1 MRTRSFDRSRAIT
14 GAVAVMAAFALA
26 FGPSPL
32 DAQTGTLTGTITA
45 ASTGQPVN
53 GVQVTVEGTNFG
65 SLTNTAGRY
74 VVIGVPAGTY
84 TIQALSVGYRTE
96 TTEASITS
104 GGTATADFS
113 MTVAAVNLDEIVVTG
128 TAGAVERRKIG
139 TAVAS
144 LDVSAIAEAQP
155 IESFSQIL
163 EGRIP
168 GVRSVGTVGGVG
180 ASRVLKVRG
189 TDSFSLGQRPMIYID
204 GVRVD
209 SQGSEWV
216 YAAGGSTTCCAFSG
230 GAGEDRLSDLNP
242 EEIDRVE
249 VLKGPAASTL
259 YGSEASG
266 GVIQIFTKRG
276 RSNSP
281 ANFTLSSSVGYNR
294 HRENFPTHL
303 RSNFSGPDG
312 TVAWDPN
319 ETLIENGLINT
330 YDLTVDGGGEE
341 VTYFV
346 SGGFSYE
353 EGSIKPNDQKRG
365 NMRVNLN
372 WTASENMTIGVTSGY
387 VRNRIWSLQSGNNW
401 LGIYTNA
408 LLTNP
413 LNATKDEPYGG
424 GLDVTVADGQA
435 IETYSDT
442 DRWTGSINLNWT
454 PLPNFTH
461 KATVGLDALNDQ
473 KSRTLPF
480 GRHYTYIGKNGER
493 NIGYR
498 NTRVFTGDYL
508 ATLDYRLGD
517 LLSFFGDIGGSLAFG
532 GQGYWNVQ
540 SYSMAT
546 GKDFAGEGVTTVGG
560 AARSYGG
567 ESFSEDINLGAFVQ
581 NRFDLTN
588 DLFVTGAVRIDG
600 NSAFGVN
607 YGFQVYPKADVAYNL
622 PVSSVPVVSSAKLRA
637 AIGMAGKAP
646 GAFASFQTYSPNTV
660 LQDLA
665 GVRPSNPGNDML
677 EPENKVEQE
686 IGLDLGLFNDRIGII
701 STYYNAQTQNALLG
715 IALPPSEGFSSSQ
728 QRNVGEIQNQGFEFQ
743 FNATALDVGFLRW
756 QTGFNY
762 EWNENKILDLGETA
776 YADSIPVYAANME
789 NGACNSVAT
798 CDVVASWIHINRLG
812 GFREGYP
819 IGAIFR
825 RGVIGWDPTTL
836 GHVRTTY
843 NPYWGQSY
851 PGQMA
856 SFFNDIAIGNSLR
869 LAFQVR
875 GEWGASMVNSDRG
888 YGVRQLA
895 YDEYLQHLAPGG
907 ATTAQSDSTLNYH
920 RLGYPVDSRD
930 NIRLQEVTLSWQ
942 LPDAL
947 LGGLGLSRTS
957 ISLSGYNLHWWDDC
971 NCPDPNQQYRG
982 GHDFSTSP
990 FLGAPQPRRFLLAV
1004 RTRF

>member
-1 MRTRSFDRSRAIT
+1 MFASV
-14 GAVAVMAAFALA
+14 AVAAAFALA
-26 FGPSPL
+26 LGPSPL

-45 ASTGQPVN
+45 TSTGQPVN
-53 GVQVTVEGTNFG
+53 GVQVTVQGTNFG
-65 SLTNTAGRY
+65 SLTNIAGRY
-74 VVIGVPAGTY
+74 VVVGVPAGTY
-84 TIQALSVGYRTE
+84 TLQALSVGYATESTE
-96 TTEASITS
+96 TTITS
-104 GGTATADFS
+104 GQTATADFT

-128 TAGAVERRKIG
+128 TAGAVERRKLG

-144 LDVSAIAEAQP
+144 LDVAAIAEAVP
-155 IESFSQIL
+155 VTNFSQIL

-180 ASRVLKVRG
+180 TTRVLKVRG

-209 SQGSEWV
+209 TKGEEWGRS
-216 YAAGGSTTCCAFSG
+216 AGGSTTCCSFSG

-281 ANFTLSSSVGYNR
+281 ANFTLSTSVGYNR
-294 HRENFPTHL
+294 HRPNFPTSL
-303 RSNFSGPDG
+303 RSNFTGKDG

-319 ETLIENGLINT
+319 EKLIENGLINS

-365 NMRVNLN
+365 NLRVNLN

-387 VRNRIWSLQSGNNW
+387 SRNRIYSLQSGNNW

-413 LNATKDEPYGG
+413 LNATADEPYGG
-424 GLDVTVADGQA
+424 GLDVTVADGKA
-435 IETYSDT
+435 ISTYSDT
-442 DRWTGSINLNWT
+442 DRWMGSININWS
-454 PLPNFTH
+454 PLSNFAH
-461 KATVGLDALNDQ
+461 KATLGLDAVNDQ
-473 KSRTLPF
+473 KTRILPF

-508 ATLDYRLGD
+508 ATLDYSLGD
-517 LLSFFGDIGGSLAFG
+517 ILSFFGDIGGSLAFG
-532 GQGYWNVQ
+532 GQGYWNVE
-540 SYSMAT
+540 SMSMAT
-546 GKDFAGEGVTTVGG
+546 GKDYAGEGVTTVGG
-560 AARSYGG
+560 AARSFGG
-567 ESFSEDINLGAFVQ
+567 ETFSEDINLGAFVQ
-581 NRFDLTN
+581 NRFDLTD
-588 DLFVTGAVRIDG
+588 DLFLTGAVRIDG
-600 NSAFGVN
+600 NSAFGIN
-607 YGFQVYPKADVAYNL
+607 YGFQVYPKADVAYNI
-622 PVSSVPVVSSAKLRA
+622 PTASIPVVSSAKLRGA
-637 AIGMAGKAP
+637 WGMAGKAP
-646 GAFASFQTYSPNTV
+646 GAFASFQTYTPNTV
-660 LQDLA
+660 LEDLA

-677 EPENKVEQE
+677 EPENKVEKE
-686 IGLDLGLFNDRIGII
+686 IGIDLGLFNDRVGIV
-701 STYYNAQTQNALLG
+701 STYYHATTKNALLG

-728 QRNVGEIQNQGFEFQ
+728 QRNVGEILNHGFELA
-743 FNATALDVGFLRW
+743 FNATALDLGFLRW
-756 QTGFNY
+756 QTGINY
-762 EWNENKILDLGETA
+762 EWNENEIIDLGSTA
-776 YADSIPVYAANME
+776 YADSIPVYSSNME
-789 NGACNSVAT
+789 NGACNSAAT
-798 CDVVASWIHINRLG
+798 CNVVDRWIMVQRLG
-812 GFREGYP
+812 GYREGYP

-825 RGVIGWDPTTL
+825 RGVIGWDPATR

-843 NPYWGQSY
+843 NPFWGQSY
-851 PGQMA
+851 PGHMA
-856 SFFNDIAIGNSLR
+856 SLFNDFAIGNSLR
-869 LAFQVR
+869 LGVQVR

-895 YDEYLQHLAPGG
+895 YDEYLQHLGSGG
-907 ATTAQSDSTLNYH
+907 TTTAASDSTLNYH

-930 NIRLQEVTLSWQ
+930 NIRVQEVTLTWSV
-942 LPDAL
+942 PDGL
-947 LGGLGLSRTS
+947 LGGLGLQRTT

-990 FLGAPQPRRFLLAV
+990 FLGVPQPRRFLLAV

>member
-1 MRTRSFDRSRAIT
+1 MRTCWLNPPRAM
-14 GAVAVMAAFALA
+14 AVMAAFGLAL
-26 FGPSPL
+26 GPSLL
-32 DAQTGTLTGTITA
+32 DAQTGTLAGTITA
-45 ASTGQPVN
+45 ASSGQPVN

-65 SLTNTAGRY
+65 SLSNTSGRF

-96 TTEASITS
+96 TTEVTITS
-104 GGTATADFS
+104 GGTATTEFS
-113 MTVAAVNLDEIVVTG
+113 MTVAAVNLDELVVTG
-128 TAGAVERRKIG
+128 TAGAVERRKVG
-139 TAVAS
+139 TAIAS
-144 LDVSAIAEAQP
+144 LDVSAISEAVP

-180 ASRVLKVRG
+180 ATRVLKVRG

-209 SQGSEWV
+209 TKGAEWGSS
-216 YAAGGSTTCCAFSG
+216 AGGSTTCCAFSG

-281 ANFTLSSSVGYNR
+281 ASFTLSSTVGYNR
-294 HRENFPTHL
+294 HRANFPTSL
-303 RSNFSGPDG
+303 RGNFSGPDG

-319 ETLIENGLINT
+319 ETLIENGMINT

-408 LLTNP
+408 MLTNP
-413 LNATKDEPYGG
+413 LNATKEQPYGG
-424 GLDVTVADGQA
+424 GLDVTVEDGKA
-435 IETYSDT
+435 ISTYSDT
-442 DRWTGSINLNWT
+442 DRWTGAINLNWT
-454 PLPNFTH
+454 PLSNFTH

-473 KSRTLPF
+473 KTRTLPF
-480 GRHYTYIGKNGER
+480 GRHYTYIGKTGER

-498 NTRVFTGDYL
+498 NSRTFTADYL

-517 LLSFFGDIGGSLAFG
+517 ILSFFGDIGGSLAFG
-532 GQGYWNVQ
+532 GQGYWNID

-560 AARSYGG
+560 AARSFGG
-567 ESFSEDINLGAFVQ
+567 ETFSEDINLGAFVQ
-581 NRFDLTN
+581 NRFDLSN
-588 DLFVTGAVRIDG
+588 DLFVTAAMRIDG

-607 YGFQVYPKADVAYNL
+607 YGFQIYPKADIAYNL
-622 PVSSVPVVSSAKLRA
+622 PVDLIPGVSSAKLRA

-660 LQDLA
+660 LEDLA
-665 GVRPSNPGNDML
+665 GVRPSNPGNADL

-686 IGLDLGLFNDRIGII
+686 IGLDLGLFNDRVGII
-701 STYYNAQTQNALLG
+701 STYYNAKTKNALLG

-743 FNATALDVGFLRW
+743 FNATALDIGFLRW

-776 YADSIPVYAANME
+776 YADSIPVYDATME

-798 CDVVASWIHINRLG
+798 CQVVANWIMVNRLG
-812 GFREGYP
+812 GYREGYP

-825 RGVIGWDPTTL
+825 RGVIGWDPTTS
-836 GHVRTTY
+836 GHIRTTY

-856 SFFNDIAIGNSLR
+856 SFFNDISLGNSVR
-869 LAFQVR
+869 IAMQVR
-875 GEWGASMVNSDRG
+875 GEWGANMVNSDRG

-907 ATTAQSDSTLNYH
+907 ATTAQSDSTLNFH
-920 RLGYPVDSRD
+920 RLGYSVDSRD

-942 LPDAL
+942 LPDGL

-957 ISLSGYNLHWWDDC
+957 ISLSGYNLYWWDDC

-990 FLGAPQPRRFLLAV
+990 FLGVPQPRRFLLAV

>member
-1 MRTRSFDRSRAIT
+1 MRTRWSNRSGAISLAL
-14 GAVAVMAAFALA
+14 AVTAVFALA

-32 DAQTGTLTGTITA
+32 DAQGTVTGQVTTV
-45 ASTGQPVN
+45 STGQPLN
-53 GVQVTVEGTNFG
+53 NVQVTLEGTNYG
-65 SLTNTAGRY
+65 SLSNSAGRF
-74 VVIGVPAGTY
+74 VIVGVPAGSY
-84 TIQALSVGYRTE
+84 TVQALHVGYRTE
-96 TTEASITS
+96 TQDVTISS
-104 GGTATADFS
+104 GSTGTVEFS

-139 TAVAS
+139 TAIATLDVAS
-144 LDVSAIAEAQP
+144 LAEAIP
-155 IESFSQIL
+155 LESFSQIL

-180 ASRVLKVRG
+180 TTRVLKVRG

-209 SQGSEWV
+209 TRGSEWV
-216 YAAGGSTTCCAFSG
+216 YSAGGSTTCCAFSG

-242 EEIDRVE
+242 EEIDRIE

-281 ANFTLSSSVGYNR
+281 ANFTLSSKLGYNR

-303 RSNFSGPDG
+303 RSNFSGSDG

-319 ETLIENGLINT
+319 ETLIENGLINS
-330 YDLTVDGGGEE
+330 YDITVDGGGEE

-387 VRNRIWSLQSGNNW
+387 TRNRIWSLQSGNNW

-413 LNATKDEPYGG
+413 LNATKDQPYGG
-424 GLDVTVADGQA
+424 GLDVTVEDGKA

-442 DRWTGSINLNWT
+442 DRWTGSININWT

-473 KSRTLPF
+473 KTRTLPF
-480 GRHYTYIGKNGER
+480 GRHYTYIGKSGER

-498 NTRVFTGDYL
+498 NARVFTGDYL
-508 ATLDYRLGD
+508 ATLDYSLGD

-532 GQGYWNVQ
+532 GQGYWNVE

-560 AARSYGG
+560 AARSFGG
-567 ESFSEDINLGAFVQ
+567 ESFSEDINIGAFVQ
-581 NRFDLTN
+581 NRFDLSN
-588 DLFVTGAVRIDG
+588 DLFVTAAVRVDG
-600 NSAFGVN
+600 NSAFGIN

-622 PVSSVPVVSSAKLRA
+622 PVNSIPMVSSAKLRA

-660 LQDLA
+660 LEDLA
-665 GVRPSNPGNDML
+665 GVRPSNPGNLDL
-677 EPENKVEQE
+677 EPENKVERE
-686 IGLDLGLFNDRIGII
+686 FGLDLGLFNDRVAII
-701 STYYNAQTQNALLG
+701 STYYKAETQNALLG
-715 IALPPSEGFSSSQ
+715 IALPPSEGFSSSML
-728 QRNVGEIQNQGFEFQ
+728 RNVGKIVNQGFEFQ
-743 FNATALDVGFLRW
+743 FNATALDVGFMRW

-762 EWNENKILDLGETA
+762 EWNENEIIDLGETA

-789 NGACNSVAT
+789 NGLCNSQES
-798 CDVVASWIHINRLG
+798 CNVVDHWLYINRLG
-812 GFREGYP
+812 GYREGYP

-836 GHVRTTY
+836 GHIRTTY

-851 PGQMA
+851 PGHMA
-856 SFFNDIAIGNSLR
+856 SFFNDFAIGNSLR
-869 LAFQVR
+869 LAVQFR

-907 ATTAQSDSTLNYH
+907 ATTASSDSTLNYH

-942 LPDAL
+942 LPEGL

-957 ISLSGYNLHWWDDC
+957 ISLSGYNLHWWDNC

-990 FLGAPQPRRFLLAV
+990 FLGVPQPRRFLVAI